1 MFSNLSNFVI
11 VVVEDDNDIRTLLGA
26 FLDRSD
32 AKVIMASN
40 AFEGLK
46 AIKNTFPDLV
56 LSDIKMP
63 GMDGFELLGKIRA
76 LGPDAGG
83 SVPVIAMSAIMRG
96 ERACILDAGFQACL
110 PKPFTPDRLSE
121 TILTVLT
128 TSGSRRQIPAD
139 S

>member
-11 VVVEDDNDIRTLLGA
+11 VVVEDDNDIRTLLSA